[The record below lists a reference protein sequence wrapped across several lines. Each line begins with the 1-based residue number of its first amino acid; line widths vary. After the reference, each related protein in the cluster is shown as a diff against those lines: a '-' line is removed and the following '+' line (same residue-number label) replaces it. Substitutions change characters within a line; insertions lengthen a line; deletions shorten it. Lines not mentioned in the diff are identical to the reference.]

1 MVESLKPS
9 RALQGLSIRAKL
21 LSINAVLIIGVIFY
35 GIFEQVSLDNLHRL
49 EVASVENMAS
59 EVDLLTLRRHEKDF
73 LARHDTK
80 YHDKFNVTYDKLLA
94 RLAGLNATIEENGL
108 PLDGRMSV
116 ISSTLQ
122 QYHEKF
128 EQMVKQ
134 VEYIDSKQSGVS
146 LINKLSYAR
155 EQLKQ
160 RIIGMN
166 DLSAKVALSEL
177 LEKDFQYIA
186 YTSEQ
191 NELTFSQALQAFQQ
205 QYGYAAP
212 IAFREYQDAV
222 VSLFEANIVLGLTPN
237 QGLRGE
243 LRATVH
249 KTEEEILLLQGELET
264 AIIAASDSVKNQL
277 HLFGALLAIIV
288 SGLLMIIGKSVIR
301 RIQDINSMM
310 RDIASGTGDL
320 TARMNA
326 TGNDELA
333 QLANSFDTFMGK
345 LHGLIKDVANVK
357 NVLTESSC
365 SSEQAASKSMNNA
378 EQQKIESES
387 VATAVNQLV
396 QTSNEITSN
405 IEHAASNASRMK
417 EESHKALD
425 ITHTASSSMQN
436 LADDIANSQTLIEQL
451 EEQSREINSVIS
463 TIQGIA
469 EQTNL
474 LALNAAIEAA
484 RAGEYGRGFAVV
496 ADEVRDL
503 SMKTDNSTRQ
513 IETTISNLT
522 DRIHKTVSL
531 MAESQVQAEATKEDT
546 QQVVAAIGSVNQQIE
561 DLFNMNAQI
570 ATASEQQSMVSNEI
584 DRNITQIAELANDTH
599 REVTGSVKC
608 SEQVS
613 QVSLKLDAIVAQFR
627 Y

>member
-1 MVESLKPS
+1 MVESPKS
-9 RALQGLSIRAKL
+9 SGAFQGLSIRAKL
-21 LSINAVLIIGVIFY
+21 LSINAVLIVGVIFY

-80 YHDKFNVTYDKLLA
+80 YHDKFNGTYDKLIA
-94 RLAGLNATIEENGL
+94 RLAGLNATIEDNGL

-128 EQMVKQ
+128 EQVVKQ

-155 EQLKQ
+155 DQLKQ
-160 RIIGMN
+160 RVISMN

-191 NELTFSQALQAFQQ
+191 NELSFSQALQAFQQ

-212 IAFREYQDAV
+212 IAFQEYQDAV
-222 VSLFEANIVLGLTPN
+222 VSLFEANIVLGLTQN
-237 QGLRGE
+237 EGLRGE
-243 LRATVH
+243 LRSTVH
-249 KTEEEILLLQGELET
+249 TTEEEILLLQGELEI
-264 AIIAASDSVKNQL
+264 AIVAASDSVKNQL
-277 HLFGALLAIIV
+277 HLFGALLAIII
-288 SGLLMIIGKSVIR
+288 SALLMIIGKSVIR

-326 TGNDELA
+326 NGNDELA

-436 LADDIANSQTLIEQL
+436 LANDIANSQTLIEQL

-513 IETTISNLT
+513 IETTIGNLT

-531 MAESQVQAEATKEDT
+531 MAESQVQAEATKENT
-546 QQVVAAIGSVNQQIE
+546 QLVVDAIDSVNQQIE

-584 DRNITQIAELANDTH
+584 DRNITQIAELAIDTH